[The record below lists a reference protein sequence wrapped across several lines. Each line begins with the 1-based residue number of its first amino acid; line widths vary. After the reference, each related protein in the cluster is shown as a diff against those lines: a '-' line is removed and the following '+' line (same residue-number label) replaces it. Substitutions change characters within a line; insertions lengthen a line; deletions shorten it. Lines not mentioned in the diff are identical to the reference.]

1 MDANK
6 TPSVVT
12 GALLALAATFIWSWN
27 YIVARGVIENIPPV
41 ALSFF
46 RWSTAFL
53 FIIPFALKNLIREK
67 EAVKANINYIIIMA
81 LLSVT
86 MFNTLI
92 YIAGH
97 STTAIN
103 LSLIAISTPVFI
115 ILISHYLLKEKTSA
129 AGWIGV
135 AVTITGVILLICR
148 GSLSVLTTISFSAG
162 DIWMT
167 IAAAIFALY
176 SILLRRKPS
185 GIGRMTFLI
194 ATFGLGTAMLL
205 PFFLIERY
213 FQPVINFTPEV
224 IVSILYTGIFASI
237 TAFFLWNR
245 SVEIIGAA
253 KAGII
258 YYTLPLFS
266 SLWAFLL
273 LGEDFLLIHLFSMI
287 LIIAGIIIATDI
299 KKNFRL

>member
-1 MDANK
+1 MTSENRTSAA
-6 TPSVVT
+6 S

-27 YIVARGVIENIPPV
+27 YIVARGVTENIPPV

-46 RWSTAFL
+46 RWSTAFV
-53 FIIPFALKNLIREK
+53 FIMPFSIKNLVREK
-67 EAVKANINYIIIMA
+67 EAVKKNIRYIIIMA

-86 MFNTLI
+86 LFNTLI

-115 ILISHYLLKEKTSA
+115 ILISHYFLKEKTSA
-129 AGWIGV
+129 AGWLGV
-135 AVTITGVILLICR
+135 AVTISGVILLICR
-148 GSLSVLTTISFSAG
+148 GSLSVLLNISFSRG
-162 DIWMT
+162 DLWMT
-167 IAAAIFALY
+167 AAAVIFALY

-185 GIGRMTFLI
+185 DIGRMTFLA
-194 ATFGLGTAMLL
+194 ATFGIGAAFLL
-205 PFFLIERY
+205 PLFLIERM
-213 FQPVINFTPEV
+213 FQPEINFTPEV
-224 IVSILYTGIFASI
+224 IASILYTGLLASI

-266 SLWAFLL
+266 SLWAIFF
-273 LGEDFLLIHLFSMI
+273 LGEDFQLIHLISMI
-287 LIIAGIIIATDI
+287 LIIAGIIIATNI
-299 KKNFRL
+299 KKNLTL

>member
-1 MDANK
+1 MK
-6 TPSVVT
+6 LHKSPSAVS

-27 YIVARGVIENIPPV
+27 YIIARGVSENIPPV

-46 RWSTAFL
+46 RWSTAFI
-53 FIIPFALKNLIREK
+53 FIIPFSIKDLMLEK
-67 EAVKANINYIIIMA
+67 AAVKKNIIYISMMA

-86 MFNTLI
+86 LFNTLI

-115 ILISHYLLKEKTSA
+115 ILISHYLLNEKTSIT
-129 AGWIGV
+129 GWLGV
-135 AVTITGVILLICR
+135 TVTISGVILLICR
-148 GSLSVLTTISFSAG
+148 GSLSVLLNISFSAG

-167 IAAAIFALY
+167 SAAMIFALY

-185 GIGRMTFLI
+185 GLGRMTFLA
-194 ATFGLGTAMLL
+194 ATFGVGTAMLL
-205 PFFLIERY
+205 PLFLIERA
-213 FQPVINFTPEV
+213 FHPVINFTPEV
-224 IVSILYTGIFASI
+224 IISILYTGIFASI
-237 TAFFLWNR
+237 AAFFLWNR

-266 SLWAFLL
+266 SLWAFL
-273 LGEDFLLIHLFSMI
+273 FLDEIFQLIHLFSMI
-287 LIIAGIIIATDI
+287 LIIAGIFIATGI
-299 KKNFRL
+299 IKNFKV

>member
-1 MDANK
+1 MA
-6 TPSVVT
+6 
-12 GALLALAATFIWSWN
+12 GAILALAATFIWSWN

-67 EAVKANINYIIIMA
+67 EAVKTNISYIIIMA

-86 MFNTLI
+86 LFNTLI

-115 ILISHYLLKEKTSA
+115 ILISHFLLKEKTSI
-129 AGWIGV
+129 AGWLGV
-135 AVTITGVILLICR
+135 AVTITGVVLLICR
-148 GSLSVLTTISFSAG
+148 GSLSVLLTISFSAG

-167 IAAAIFALY
+167 IAAMIFALY

-194 ATFGLGTAMLL
+194 ATFGIGTAMLF

-213 FQPVINFTPEV
+213 FLPVINFTPEV
-224 IVSILYTGIFASI
+224 IISILYTGIFASI

-266 SLWAFLL
+266 SLWAFLF
-273 LGEDFLLIHLFSMI
+273 LGEDFLLIHLFSMF
-287 LIIAGIIIATDI
+287 LIITGIIIATDI
-299 KKNFRL
+299 KKNFTL

>member
-1 MDANK
+1 MNPEKKIFTAA
-6 TPSVVT
+6 

-27 YIVARGVIENIPPV
+27 YIIARGVTESISPV
-41 ALSFF
+41 AFSFF
-46 RWSTAFL
+46 RWCTAFT
-53 FIIPFALKNLIREK
+53 FIIPLSVKNLIREK
-67 EAVKANINYIIIMA
+67 EAVKNNIKYIIIMA

-86 MFNTLI
+86 IFNTLI

-115 ILISHYLLKEKTSA
+115 ILISHWLLKEKTSI

-135 AVTITGVILLICR
+135 AITIAGVVLLICR
-148 GSLSVLTTISFSAG
+148 GSLSVLMSISFSAG

-167 IAAAIFALY
+167 IAAVIFALY
-176 SILLRRKPS
+176 SILLRRKPA
-185 GIGRMTFLI
+185 GIGHMTFLA
-194 ATFGLGTAMLL
+194 ATFGIGSAMLL
-205 PFFLIERY
+205 PLFLIERF

-224 IVSILYTGIFASI
+224 IISIFYTGIFASI

-245 SVEIIGAA
+245 SVEIIGAP

-266 SLWAFLL
+266 SLWAFLF
-273 LGEDFLLIHLFSMI
+273 LGEEFQLIHLFSMA
-287 LIIAGIIIATDI
+287 LIITGIIIATEI
-299 KKNFRL
+299 RKNLSL

>member
-1 MDANK
+1 MNSGKA
-6 TPSVVT
+6 PSSAT

-53 FIIPFALKNLIREK
+53 FLMPFALKSLFREK
-67 EAVKANINYIIIMA
+67 KAVKENLKYLTIMA

-86 MFNTLI
+86 LFNTLI

-115 ILISHYLLKEKTSA
+115 ILISHYLLKEKTSI
-129 AGWIGV
+129 AGWLGV
-135 AVTITGVILLICR
+135 AVTISGVILLVCR
-148 GSLSVLTTISFSAG
+148 GSLSILLSISFSAG

-167 IAAAIFALY
+167 TAAIIFALY
-176 SILLRRKPS
+176 SILLRRIPS
-185 GIGRMTFLI
+185 GIGRMTFLLV
-194 ATFGLGTAMLL
+194 TFGLGTGMLL
-205 PFFLIERY
+205 PFFLIERI

-224 IVSILYTGIFASI
+224 IISILYTGLFASI
-237 TAFFLWNR
+237 TAFFLWNK

-266 SLWAFLL
+266 SLWAFLF
-273 LGEDFLLIHLFSMI
+273 LGEDFLLIHLFSML

-299 KKNFRL
+299 KKNFTL